1 MILKI
6 LKDKDLPTVPASLV
20 KKITP
25 ELRSLAA
32 YMLGTMQYSKG
43 VGLAAPQIGE
53 NIRLIVFDAVNIT
66 MNAMDSAI
74 MFNPEIIET
83 GEELTVAQEGCLSF
97 PKVFVSVKRN
107 KTIKVKYLDI
117 AGRWMVRSY
126 SGLAARI
133 VQHEIDHL
141 NSINMLQRAEEE

>member
-6 LKDKDLPTVPASLV
+6 LKDKDLPNTPSSIIE
-20 KKITP
+20 KITP

-32 YMLGTMQYSKG
+32 YMLGTMQYYKG

-53 NIRLIVFDAVNIT
+53 NIRLIVFDCINIT

-74 MFNPEIIET
+74 MFNPEIIDN
-83 GEELTVAQEGCLSF
+83 GEEQTVAQEGCLSF
-97 PKVFVSVKRN
+97 PKVFVNVKRN
-107 KTIKVKYLDI
+107 KTIKVKYIDI
-117 AGRWMVRSY
+117 AGRGMVRSY

-133 VQHEIDHL
+133 IQHEIDHL
-141 NSINMLQRAEEE
+141 NAVTMLDREED